1 MLTMNLGVRGP
12 GMSRLLLDRIIEGDC
27 VAKMAALP
35 EGCVGLVFAGPP
47 NNLQLAA
54 RTARSDGAP
63 LCLL

>member
-1 MLTMNLGVRGP
+1 
-12 GMSRLLLDRIIEGDC
+12 MSRLLVDRIIEGDC

-35 EGCVGLVFAGPP
+35 EGCVGLVFADPSY
-47 NNLQLAA
+47 NLQLAA